1 MLLANRAMYRYTR
14 GKSLWQKSVAKVQH
28 KTACA
33 HELARPCGSLAVVKQ
48 GLWYAV
54 IAQGHTLVLNWNPQL
69 VPLLKQMSLAKTHQI
84 KAVLHDK

>member
-1 MLLANRAMYRYTR
+1 M
-14 GKSLWQKSVAKVQH
+14 K
-28 KTACA
+28 
-33 HELARPCGSLAVVKQ
+33 E